1 MGIWESISRIVNVGE
16 KKFDYEGE
24 KEKLALYLKEKESDF
39 RNIAW
44 NDTINNYSK
53 TIQKTKKIFEM
64 LKEEEYF
71 LDLVDDIIDN
81 EEQLEK
87 YLKKA
92 INPEYQIA
100 IVGAIKAGKS
110 TLINALIDC
119 NLASVDVT
127 PETAVLTKF
136 KYSSTKNY
144 LKISFYDENE
154 WNEIWN
160 SAIKNKA
167 EVFLK
172 EYQNL
177 QADTVKTE
185 YIGKENIYNEFES
198 IEQLKNDIIKCTS
211 SKSKEHYFVKE
222 IEIGLTNLNIPHQ
235 VCLVDTPGLNDVVEY
250 RSNITK
256 KYIENANAVM
266 MCVNAKTLRN
276 EEMVTITKVF
286 DKAQYKKDKILVI
299 GTQIDTM
306 NSMED
311 WEKQR
316 KEWIK
321 YLESPSYYGD
331 ATKANQNLIGIS
343 AEAYNVSKSNFDLND
358 LARLKILSDEEFDK
372 IGEEY
377 YKNKKVFL
385 KEISEQLI
393 TKMIEYSGIKKLEKI
408 IQDNFIKEYRTS
420 LLKDF
425 EEEYQILN
433 KQIINFAKRHK
444 QLIELNIENTT
455 KSKEELE
462 KGIAEGKE
470 NLLRMRK
477 RMEELDE
484 NVKDVKESF
493 NNEFEELKN
502 GFDELKAEIRKIR
515 ID

>member
-1 MGIWESISRIVNVGE
+1 
-16 KKFDYEGE
+16 
-24 KEKLALYLKEKESDF
+24 
-39 RNIAW
+39 
-44 NDTINNYSK
+44 
-53 TIQKTKKIFEM
+53 
-64 LKEEEYF
+64 
-71 LDLVDDIIDN
+71 
-81 EEQLEK
+81 
-87 YLKKA
+87 
-92 INPEYQIA
+92 
-100 IVGAIKAGKS
+100 
-110 TLINALIDC
+110 
-119 NLASVDVT
+119 
-127 PETAVLTKF
+127 
-136 KYSSTKNY
+136 
-144 LKISFYDENE
+144 
-154 WNEIWN
+154 
-160 SAIKNKA
+160 
-167 EVFLK
+167 
-172 EYQNL
+172 
-177 QADTVKTE
+177 
-185 YIGKENIYNEFES
+185 
-198 IEQLKNDIIKCTS
+198 
-211 SKSKEHYFVKE
+211 
-222 IEIGLTNLNIPHQ
+222 
-235 VCLVDTPGLNDVVEY
+235 
-250 RSNITK
+250 
-256 KYIENANAVM
+256 
-266 MCVNAKTLRN
+266 
-276 EEMVTITKVF
+276 
-286 DKAQYKKDKILVI
+286 
-299 GTQIDTM
+299 
-306 NSMED
+306 MED